1 MTPVRILLVEDD
13 RGDIRLTQE
22 ALVDSDIDHSLNVVR
37 DGAEALD
44 YLYQRGRFAQ
54 ALPPNIILLDLNL
67 PGKHGHEVLQQIK
80 SDDAL
85 KHIPVIIL
93 STSDNIIDVQAS
105 YRLYANSYVTKP
117 EDFDGFKATIQV
129 IENFWFDTAQ
139 LPG

>member
-85 KHIPVIIL
+85 KHIPVIVL